1 MAIDTLKSVL
11 RPAFSPLLNYWRR
24 RPFRFTR
31 EMDAYFRAHCT
42 NAPSDSQDK
51 NLLSLIENGFVVL
64 SGYHDRSRIQLIHDK
79 AYALLEQVRQGT
91 PPRDARVL
99 DYGEDGIYRL
109 RDVEHHIPEA
119 AAILNDKY
127 LRSVLSGYLQA
138 SPVLAKSDYIDYK
151 PDLKHDYT
159 SVLHMDSF
167 KSQLKIFTLLSDVT
181 ERNAPLVYWSK
192 THRDGAW
199 RRRFDYLYWLGDF
212 VGTHGHVPI
221 TSLRELRESGG
232 PEAPQEVKVTG
243 PAGTVVIADTRGIH
257 RASCLIDGYRLEMV
271 QKFSL

>member
-1 MAIDTLKSVL
+1 M
-11 RPAFSPLLNYWRR
+11 LNYWRR
-24 RPFRFTR
+24 RPVRFKR
-31 EMDAYFRAHCT
+31 EMDTYFRSHCT
-42 NAPSDSQDK
+42 NVTPESHDK
-51 NLLSLIENGFVVL
+51 NLLSLVENGFLVL
-64 SGYHDRSRIQLIHDK
+64 PGYHDRADIQPIHDK
-79 AYALLEQVRQGT
+79 AYALLEQVRQGVSL
-91 PPRDARVL
+91 PDARVL

-119 AAILNDKY
+119 AGILNDKY
-127 LRSVLSGYLQA
+127 LRSLLAMYLQG

-151 PDLKHDYT
+151 PDLKHDHT

-167 KSQLKIFTLLSDVT
+167 KSQLKIFTLLSDVGEKT
-181 ERNAPLVYWSK
+181 APLVYWSK

-221 TSLRELRESGG
+221 TSLRELREKGG
-232 PEAPQEVKVTG
+232 ADAPQEVKVTG

-257 RASCLIDGYRLEMV
+257 RASCLVEGYRLEMV